1 MGSAPQLPMLAWQA
15 DRLQVWRL
23 LVNHK
28 EYMVDRLNDEIVLL
42 RQKLQAN
49 EAKRES
55 EMKTLM
61 AAEVLVF
68 GLGFLAGVILMRV
81 FS

>member
-1 MGSAPQLPMLAWQA
+1 
-15 DRLQVWRL
+15 
-23 LVNHK
+23 
-28 EYMVDRLNDEIVLL
+28 MVDRLNDEIVFL

-81 FS
+81 MA

>member
-1 MGSAPQLPMLAWQA
+1 M
-15 DRLQVWRL
+15 R
-23 LVNHK
+23 HK

-81 FS
+81 MA

>member
-1 MGSAPQLPMLAWQA
+1 V
-15 DRLQVWRL
+15 R
-23 LVNHK
+23 HK

-81 FS
+81 MA

>member
-1 MGSAPQLPMLAWQA
+1 V
-15 DRLQVWRL
+15 R
-23 LVNHK
+23 HK

-49 EAKRES
+49 EAQRES

-81 FS
+81 MA

>member
-1 MGSAPQLPMLAWQA
+1 M
-15 DRLQVWRL
+15 R
-23 LVNHK
+23 HK
-28 EYMVDRLNDEIVLL
+28 EYMVDRLNDEIVFL

-81 FS
+81 MA